1 MSIRLAG
8 ILSLMLNVVLAAA
21 WLNLRSTRSPANSAL
36 SPDRSRQTKSS
47 SLQPRS
53 SPPPEPRIPSPVRS
67 DPVPPWRRIESEDF
81 PTFIANLRRVGCPER
96 TVRDIVADEIQR
108 LFDARRSNLPRVDS
122 FWWTADERYADERRR
137 EIASARLE
145 LEQRSVLKALLGVE
159 GTWPQ
164 AASDKYEWAIYC
176 WGTAIPNLESVEN
189 ACWILDSAKFQRRY
203 FMAEVGQPLKLS
215 EIARLKEMREETLRQ
230 AEAAVGQQRAV
241 ELLQLASL
249 RQLIPDGAN
258 SAGVGATGVTSEDLR
273 RIALVLPR
281 DLTAFNEIIGYSEV
295 SKFERFI
302 AGLPPEPS
310 ADERMEALTPLV
322 TKALGPRRAAQ
333 LTRLFDEHW
342 DDSVRFT
349 QSHELP
355 QRMAEAL
362 SDVKHIGFD
371 ESKRLRDSQ
380 DLEPADED
388 EQLKAISQSTVAAV
402 QQLLPDKAFKEYLQQ
417 HGQWITNMAKG
428 LKP

>member
-1 MSIRLAG
+1 M
-8 ILSLMLNVVLAAA
+8 
-21 WLNLRSTRSPANSAL
+21 
-36 SPDRSRQTKSS
+36 
-47 SLQPRS
+47 
-53 SPPPEPRIPSPVRS
+53 
-67 DPVPPWRRIESEDF
+67 
-81 PTFIANLRRVGCPER
+81 
-96 TVRDIVADEIQR
+96 
-108 LFDARRSNLPRVDS
+108 
-122 FWWTADERYADERRR
+122 
-137 EIASARLE
+137 
-145 LEQRSVLKALLGVE
+145 LKALIGVE

-176 WGTAIPNLESVEN
+176 WGAAIPNLESVEN
-189 ACWILDSAKFQRRY
+189 ACWMIDSAKFQRRY
-203 FMAEVGQPLKLS
+203 LMAEVGQPLKLS
-215 EIARLKEMREETLRQ
+215 EIARLKAIRDETLLRS
-230 AEAAVGQQRAV
+230 EAAVGQQRAI

-249 RQLIPDGAN
+249 RQLIPEASN
-258 SAGVGATGVTSEDLR
+258 AGIGSTGITSDDLR

-281 DLTAFNEIIGYSEV
+281 DLTTFNEIIGYSEV

-302 AGLPPEPS
+302 RGLAAEPS
-310 ADERMEALTPLV
+310 PDERMEALTPLV

-362 SDVKHIGFD
+362 SDVKHIAYE
-371 ESKRLRDSQ
+371 ESKRLRDSP

-428 LKP
+428 LRP